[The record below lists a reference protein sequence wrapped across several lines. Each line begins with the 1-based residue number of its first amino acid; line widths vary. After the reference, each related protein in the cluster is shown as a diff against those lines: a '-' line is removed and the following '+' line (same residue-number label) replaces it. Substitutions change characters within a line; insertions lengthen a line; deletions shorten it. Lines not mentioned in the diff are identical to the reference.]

1 VNPDRDDH
9 CLKLLA
15 GDRGA
20 GARERIDGNPA
31 PPRVERASL
40 DPTVRQGNQGD
51 RSPVEVVELA
61 ADGEPCR
68 STEFGQRP
76 LHAELPPLQSYA
88 SGEFGVLVEWTSKPS
103 SLGACRSQQGRGNI
117 MKTIATWLT
126 ALMLLAGPVAAHA
139 DAVTYDFVGTVIN
152 SGGSYSSAAIGSTVT
167 GTYTFN
173 FANENPAQSSGTI
186 GMINDISG
194 WSSQAFGGTEYG
206 NALPTGLVFSTTLSG
221 SGFSYST
228 PTIGD
233 YGVSSLVQE

>member
-1 VNPDRDDH
+1 
-9 CLKLLA
+9 
-15 GDRGA
+15 
-20 GARERIDGNPA
+20 
-31 PPRVERASL
+31 
-40 DPTVRQGNQGD
+40 
-51 RSPVEVVELA
+51 
-61 ADGEPCR
+61 
-68 STEFGQRP
+68 
-76 LHAELPPLQSYA
+76 
-88 SGEFGVLVEWTSKPS
+88 
-103 SLGACRSQQGRGNI
+103 

-206 NALPTGLVFSTTLSG
+206 NALPTGLVFSSTLSG
-221 SGFSYST
+221 SGVSYST
-228 PTIGD
+228 PAIGD
-233 YGVSSLVQE
+233 YGVSSSVQERAYNTGSGGEPYLYNASELHYFSSSDPSSSSLYIDGAVPPDTINGYPALSLVDLPFVDTVTGEVDDDGLLDFTITSLTPVPVPATIWLLLSAMGGLGTLARRCKLAA